1 MPGVN
6 KEIPCFMRFQLRN
19 RLILRRLAL
28 ALLCVVLFGAA
39 IVPGF
44 AQPAIPAGQAGE
56 VLQAFLKAFNSGDRA
71 ALETFVKGYEPPDTA
86 DRLLAFRRQT
96 GGFTLLSI
104 EQSAADS
111 IRVRVRGNGDN
122 LEAYGRILLSAT
134 APPRVSW
141 LGFRVIPP
149 GGVIEDVPLDAAGR
163 KRVIDAVLSALQ
175 RNYVYPETAAK
186 MAAAIHD
193 NQKKGKYDDITDG
206 GLLAN
211 KLGEDLSAVSH
222 DRHLRVQWSPF
233 KLPAQRQAPDPAAE
247 ARMQRELERNNCTF
261 VKLEILPDN
270 VGYVKF
276 NAFPAPGICGP
287 TVAAVMQFLSHADA
301 LIFDLRDNGGGD
313 PRMVAL
319 IATYL
324 FEQPVHLSDIY
335 NRREDSTTQ
344 FWTLPYVPGKRLPS
358 TPAFVLTSGRT
369 FSGAEDFAY
378 NLQAIKRVTVIGE
391 TTGGGAHPT
400 MYQPV
405 DAHFTVAVPFARSIN
420 LTTKTNWE
428 GTGVKPDVQ
437 VKSTEALE
445 AAHRLAVD
453 QIRAKSTSK

>member
-1 MPGVN
+1 
-6 KEIPCFMRFQLRN
+6 MRFQMRN
-19 RLILRRLAL
+19 ILILRRLAP
-28 ALLCVVLFGAA
+28 ALLCVLLFCAR
-39 IVPGF
+39 IVTGS
-44 AQPAIPAGQAGE
+44 AQPAIPAGPAGE

-71 ALETFVKGYEPPDTA
+71 ALETFVKSYDPPDTA
-86 DRLLAFRRQT
+86 EGLLSFRKLT

-104 EQSAADS
+104 EQSAADA
-111 IRVRVRGNGDN
+111 IRIRVRGNGDN
-122 LEAYGRILLSAT
+122 LEAYGRILLATT

-141 LGFRVIPP
+141 LGFRLIPP

-163 KRVIDAVLSALQ
+163 KRVIEAVLSALNQ
-175 RNYVYPETAAK
+175 NYVYPETAEK
-186 MAAAIHD
+186 ITAAIHD
-193 NQKKGKYDDITDG
+193 NQQKGRYDDITDG

-222 DRHLRVQWSPF
+222 DRHLRVEWSPF
-233 KLPAQRQAPDPAAE
+233 KPPPQRQGPDPAAE
-247 ARMQRELERNNCTF
+247 ARMQREMERNNCTF
-261 VKLEILPDN
+261 VKLEILPEN
-270 VGYVKF
+270 VGYMKF

-287 TVAAVMQFLSHADA
+287 TVAAAMNFLAHADA

-324 FEQPVHLSDIY
+324 FDHPVHLSDIY

-344 FWTLPYVPGKRLPS
+344 YWTLPYVPGKRLAS
-358 TPAFVLTSGRT
+358 TPAFVLTSGGT

-378 NLQAIKRVTVIGE
+378 NLQAIQRVTVIGE

-400 MYQPV
+400 MFQSV
-405 DAHFTVAVPFARSIN
+405 DAHFSVAVPFARSIN

-428 GTGVKPDVQ
+428 GTGVTPDVQ
-437 VKSTEALE
+437 VKSTEALQ

-453 QIRAKSTSK
+453 KIRARSTSQ

>member
-1 MPGVN
+1 
-6 KEIPCFMRFQLRN
+6 MRFQMRN
-19 RLILRRLAL
+19 RLILRRLGL
-28 ALLCVVLFGAA
+28 ALLCVLLFCAR

-44 AQPAIPAGQAGE
+44 AQPAIPAGPAGE

-71 ALETFVKGYEPPDTA
+71 ALETFVKSYHPADTA
-86 DRLLAFRRQT
+86 EGLLSFRTLT

-104 EQSAADS
+104 EQSAADA
-111 IRVRVRGNGDN
+111 IRIRVRGNGDN
-122 LEAYGRILLSAT
+122 LEAYGRVLLATT

-141 LGFRVIPP
+141 LGFRLIPP
-149 GGVIEDVPLDAAGR
+149 GGVIEDVALDAAGR
-163 KRVIDAVLSALQ
+163 KRVIEAVLSALNQ
-175 RNYVYPETAAK
+175 NYVYPETAEK

-193 NQKKGKYDDITDG
+193 NQQKGKYDDITDG

-211 KLGEDLSAVSH
+211 QMGEDLSAVSH
-222 DRHLRVQWSPF
+222 DRHLSVEWSPF
-233 KLPAQRQAPDPAAE
+233 KPPAQRQGPDPAAE

-261 VKLEILPDN
+261 VKLEILPEN

-287 TVAAVMQFLSHADA
+287 TVAAAMNFLAHADA

-324 FEQPVHLSDIY
+324 FDHPVHLSDIY
-335 NRREDSTTQ
+335 NRREDTTTQ
-344 FWTLPYVPGKRLPS
+344 YWTLPYVPGKRLAS

-369 FSGAEDFAY
+369 FSGAEDFTY
-378 NLQAIKRVTVIGE
+378 NLQAVQRVTVIGE

-400 MYQPV
+400 MFQAV
-405 DAHFTVAVPFARSIN
+405 DAHFSVAVPFARSIN

-428 GTGVKPDVQ
+428 GTGVTPDVQ
-437 VKSTEALE
+437 VKSTEALQ

-453 QIRAKSTSK
+453 KIRTKSTSK

>member
-1 MPGVN
+1 
-6 KEIPCFMRFQLRN
+6 MRN
-19 RLILRRLAL
+19 VVVSRRLAL
-28 ALLCVVLFGAA
+28 ALLCVVLFGAG

-44 AQPAIPAGQAGE
+44 AQPVIPAGPAGE

-71 ALETFVKGYEPPDTA
+71 ALETFVKSYHPPDTA
-86 DRLLAFRRQT
+86 EGLLSFRKLT

-104 EQSAADS
+104 EQSAADA
-111 IRVRVRGNGDN
+111 IRIRVRGNGDN
-122 LEAYGRILLSAT
+122 LEAYGRILLAT
-134 APPRVSW
+134 TGPPKVSW
-141 LGFRVIPP
+141 LGFRLIPP
-149 GGVIEDVPLDAAGR
+149 GGVIEDLPLDAAGR
-163 KRVIDAVLSALQ
+163 NRIIEAVLLALTQ
-175 RNYVYPETAAK
+175 NYVYPEIAEK
-186 MAAAIHD
+186 MAAAIHN
-193 NQKKGKYDDITDG
+193 NQQTGKYDHITDG

-211 KLGEDLSAVSH
+211 QLGDDLLAVSH
-222 DRHLRVQWSPF
+222 DRHLHVEWSPF
-233 KLPAQRQAPDPAAE
+233 KLPAHRQGPDPAAE

-261 VKLEILPDN
+261 VKLEILPEN

-276 NAFPAPGICGP
+276 NAFPAPGTCGP
-287 TVAAVMQFLSHADA
+287 TVTAAMNFLANADA

-324 FEQPVHLSDIY
+324 FDHPVHLSDIY

-344 FWTLPYVPGKRLPS
+344 YWTLPYVPGKRLAS

-400 MYQPV
+400 MLQRV
-405 DAHFTVAVPFARSIN
+405 DTHFSVAVPFARSIN
-420 LTTKTNWE
+420 LITKTNWE
-428 GTGVKPDVQ
+428 GTGVKPDVH
-437 VKSTEALE
+437 VTSTEALQ
-445 AAHRLAVD
+445 AAQRLAGD
-453 QIRAKSTSK
+453 QIRAKSMSK

>member
-1 MPGVN
+1 M
-6 KEIPCFMRFQLRN
+6 CCQMCN
-19 RLILRRLAL
+19 RVILRRLAL
-28 ALLCVVLFGAA
+28 ALLCVVFFGAGS
-39 IVPGF
+39 VPGI
-44 AQPAIPAGQAGE
+44 AEPAIPAGPAGE

-71 ALETFVKGYEPPDTA
+71 ELETFVKSYHPPDTA
-86 DRLLAFRRQT
+86 EGLLSFRKLT

-104 EQSAADS
+104 EQSAADAIR
-111 IRVRVRGNGDN
+111 IRVWGNGDN
-122 LEAYGRILLSAT
+122 REAYGRILLATT

-141 LGFRVIPP
+141 LGFRLIPP
-149 GGVIEDVPLDAAGR
+149 GGVIEDVPLYAAAR
-163 KRVIDAVLSALQ
+163 TRIIEAVLSALNQ
-175 RNYVYPETAAK
+175 NYVYPETAEK

-193 NQKKGKYDDITDG
+193 NQQKGQYDDITDG

-211 KLGEDLSAVSH
+211 KMGEDLSAVSH
-222 DRHLRVQWSPF
+222 DRHLRVEWSPF
-233 KLPAQRQAPDPAAE
+233 KRPVQRQGPDPAAE
-247 ARMQRELERNNCTF
+247 ARMQRELARSNCTF
-261 VKLEILPDN
+261 EKLEILPEN

-276 NAFPAPGICGP
+276 NAFAAPEICGP
-287 TVAAVMQFLSHADA
+287 TVAAAMNFLANADA

-324 FEQPVHLSDIY
+324 FNHPVHLSDIY

-344 FWTLPYVPGKRLPS
+344 YWTLPYVPGNRLAS

-378 NLQAIKRVTVIGE
+378 NLQAIQRVTVIGE

-400 MYQPV
+400 MLHPV
-405 DAHFTVAVPFARSIN
+405 DAHFSVAVPFARSVN

-428 GTGVKPDVQ
+428 GTGVTPDVH
-437 VKSTEALE
+437 VKSTEALQ
-445 AAHRLAVD
+445 AAQRLAVD
-453 QIRAKSTSK
+453 KIHAKSTSK

>member
-1 MPGVN
+1 
-6 KEIPCFMRFQLRN
+6 MRFQMRN

-28 ALLCVVLFGAA
+28 ALLCVLLFCAR

-44 AQPAIPAGQAGE
+44 AQPAIPAGPAGE

-71 ALETFVKGYEPPDTA
+71 ALETFVKSYHPADTA
-86 DRLLAFRRQT
+86 EGLLSFRTLT

-104 EQSAADS
+104 EQSAADA
-111 IRVRVRGNGDN
+111 IRIRVRGNGEN
-122 LEAYGRILLSAT
+122 LEAYGRILLATT

-141 LGFRVIPP
+141 LGFRLIPP

-163 KRVIDAVLSALQ
+163 KRVIEAVLSALNQ
-175 RNYVYPETAAK
+175 NYVYPETAEK

-193 NQKKGKYDDITDG
+193 NQQKGKYDDITDG

-211 KLGEDLSAVSH
+211 QMGEDLSAVSH
-222 DRHLRVQWSPF
+222 DRHLRVEWSPF
-233 KLPAQRQAPDPAAE
+233 KPPAQRQGLDPAAE

-261 VKLEILPDN
+261 EKLEILPGN

-276 NAFPAPGICGP
+276 NAFAAPEICGP
-287 TVAAVMQFLSHADA
+287 TVAAAMNFLAHADA

-324 FEQPVHLSDIY
+324 FDHPVHLSDIY

-344 FWTLPYVPGKRLPS
+344 YWTLPYVPGKRLAS

-378 NLQAIKRVTVIGE
+378 NLQAIQRVTVIGE

-400 MYQPV
+400 MFQPV
-405 DAHFTVAVPFARSIN
+405 DAHFSVAGPFARSIN

-428 GTGVKPDVQ
+428 GTGVTPDVQ
-437 VKSTEALE
+437 VKSTEALQ
-445 AAHRLAVD
+445 AAHRLAVNK
-453 QIRAKSTSK
+453 IRAKSTSK